1 MHIFRGLVV
10 IIQWKGGQEIWAGN
24 TINML
29 QIIPTQA
36 VELGTFDVLAGSLD
50 CQWRGLSKH

>member
-1 MHIFRGLVV
+1 M
-10 IIQWKGGQEIWAGN
+10 KKGQEIWAGN

-50 CQWRGLSKH
+50 YQWRGLSKH